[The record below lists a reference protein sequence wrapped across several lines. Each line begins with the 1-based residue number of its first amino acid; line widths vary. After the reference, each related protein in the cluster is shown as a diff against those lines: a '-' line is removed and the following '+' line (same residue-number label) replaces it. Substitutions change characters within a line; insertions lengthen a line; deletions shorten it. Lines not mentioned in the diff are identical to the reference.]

1 MRHYRGTDN
10 AKSEILKHVMPVT
23 WETNKRSFSFGSIP
37 KIMGIL
43 NVTPDSFSDGGNF
56 YSTQLAVDRA
66 LLMEDHGADIIDIGG
81 ESTRPYAESIS
92 AETEL
97 QRVLPV
103 IEQLA
108 GRLSIPISVDTSK
121 ASVAS
126 AAIACGAEIINDV
139 TGLSGDPE
147 MINLARQTEVAVC
160 AMHMQGTP
168 QTMQDNPTYEN
179 VVSEIY
185 DYLTQRLHQLCD
197 RGVARSKICLDPGI
211 GFGKSHEHNL
221 ELLRCAGKFIELGQP
236 ILVGHSRKG
245 FIAKLLGSKSADRTA
260 GTLGVSLAMARCGIQ
275 ILRVHDIAQTRDA
288 LVLFEASGGLE
299 RSQGS

>member
-1 MRHYRGTDN
+1 
-10 AKSEILKHVMPVT
+10 
-23 WETNKRSFSFGSIP
+23 
-37 KIMGIL
+37 MGIL

-66 LLMEDHGADIIDIGG
+66 LLMEDNGADIIDIGG
-81 ESTRPYAESIS
+81 ESTRPYAESVS
-92 AETEL
+92 ATTEL

-121 ASVAS
+121 ASVAN
-126 AAIACGAEIINDV
+126 AAIQCGAEIINDV

-147 MINLARQTEVAVC
+147 MIRVATQTQVAVC

-168 QTMQDNPTYEN
+168 QTMQDNPTYED

-185 DYLTQRLHQLCD
+185 DYLTQRLQQLCD
-197 RGVARSKICLDPGI
+197 AGVARSKICLDPGI

-221 ELLRCAGKFIELGQP
+221 ELLRSASKFLELGQP
-236 ILVGHSRKG
+236 ILIGHSRKG

-260 GTLGVSLAMARCGIQ
+260 GTLGVSLAMAKCGIH
-275 ILRVHDIAQTRDA
+275 ILRVHDVAQTRDA
-288 LVLFEASGGLE
+288 LVLFEASGGLA
-299 RSQGS
+299 